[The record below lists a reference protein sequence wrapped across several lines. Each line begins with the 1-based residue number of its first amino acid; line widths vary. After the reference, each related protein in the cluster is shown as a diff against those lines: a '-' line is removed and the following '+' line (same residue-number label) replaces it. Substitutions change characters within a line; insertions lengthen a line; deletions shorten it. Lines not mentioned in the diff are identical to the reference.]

1 MLESV
6 TPYTRIILPGIIC
19 LVLMLVFADRVQPV
33 LNAVLLKIRA
43 ALYWFAC
50 TAMIVMLLTISSQ
63 VITRY
68 GFGYTPE
75 WSEEVAR
82 YLFVYVVFLGSAL
95 IMGESG
101 HLAVEF
107 LPNRYKGTR
116 FGTVLRLLRLICGY
130 LFVGILFTQGYKMAE
145 IMTFQTSPGLDI
157 PMSYIYAVIPVSAV
171 LMLLYVIR
179 DTLWFRTGSEAPDA
193 GKNTKN

>member
-1 MLESV
+1 MLDN
-6 TPYTRIILPGIIC
+6 
-19 LVLMLVFADRVQPV
+19 MLAA
-33 LNAVLLKIRA
+33 LNVVLLKIRA

-50 TAMIVMLLTISSQ
+50 TAMMVMLLTISSQ

-82 YLFVYVVFLGSAL
+82 YLFVYAVFLGSAL

-107 LPNRYKGTR
+107 LPNHYKGTP
-116 FGTVLRLLRLICGY
+116 FGHMLRLLHLICGY
-130 LFVGILFTQGYKMAE
+130 LFVGILFTQGYRMVE
-145 IMTFQTSPGLDI
+145 VMTFQTSPGLDI

-171 LMLLYVIR
+171 LMLLYMIR
-179 DTLWFRTGSEAPDA
+179 DTLLFCTGREAIGA
-193 GKNTKN
+193 EKKTN